1 MKEGWSNKTL
11 GEVCKIYNGNSI
23 NADYKKKHFLGA
35 TEGLPFIATKDVSSL
50 GRIDYNNGVRIPNYE
65 DYKVA
70 PANSVFICAEGGS
83 AGKKFAFVEKDVCF
97 GNKLFCIT
105 PKDKTI
111 AGKYVY
117 YFVQSDIFRGQFFS
131 LLTGLIGGVS
141 AKKFQT
147 IDISAPS
154 LSEQQSIVDYL
165 DSAFAKID
173 AMKANAEKALNEAK
187 ALFQASLKEMLEP
200 KEGWKEKKIKEIC
213 ETVTDFVAAGS
224 FASLRENVV
233 YNSEKDYAQ
242 LVRTTDLKSGFSKGG
257 YVYVNEHAF
266 KYLYRVNLDKECIIL
281 PNVGVNCGEVY
292 YVTPSIL
299 PYNNNVLGPNA
310 VLVRSNNYSNHF
322 ISYLFLGKD
331 FQNKLSDIT
340 SHMAQPKFNKTSL
353 KEIVISV
360 PPLSEQ
366 QSIVATLDSLKS
378 KVNKLQA
385 NYDKI
390 SQECDAL
397 KQAILRQV
405 FE

>member
-1 MKEGWSNKTL
+1 MKEGWEYRKFESCLVKVPKQVQVKSK
-11 GEVCKIYNGNSI
+11 E
-23 NADYKKKHFLGA
+23 YKK
-35 TEGLPFIATKDVSSL
+35 
-50 GRIDYNNGVRIPNYE
+50 
-65 DYKVA
+65 
-70 PANSVFICAEGGS
+70 
-83 AGKKFAFVEKDVCF
+83 AGKFPVVSQEAELISGYWDNETIVYKHKEPVIIFGDHTKNIKYIDFNFVVGADGTHILSTKNDIIPKFFYYVLKSIKLRELGYARHFKLLKEKYIPV
-97 GNKLFCIT
+97 
-105 PKDKTI
+105 P
-111 AGKYVY
+111 
-117 YFVQSDIFRGQFFS
+117 
-131 LLTGLIGGVS
+131 
-141 AKKFQT
+141 
-147 IDISAPS
+147 P
-154 LSEQQSIVDYL
+154 LSEQQSIVNYL

-200 KEGWKEKKIKEIC
+200 KEGWEEKKIKEIC

-242 LVRTTDLKSGFSKGG
+242 LVRTTDLKSGFSKDG

-322 ISYLFLGKD
+322 LSYLFLGKD

-366 QSIVATLDSLKS
+366 QSIVTTLDSLKS
-378 KVNKLQA
+378 NVDRLQA
-385 NYDKI
+385 NYEKI